1 MGNYSNDRRSVAH
14 WVARSVYVVGS
25 NTIKGSRCFL
35 EQETLPVLLSTGWFR
50 ERLRAWY
57 HNGTKINGGPYRR
70 WT

>member
-50 ERLRAWY
+50 ERIR
-57 HNGTKINGGPYRR
+57 G
-70 WT
+70 